1 MFLSYSTKCNFTLP
15 ACLPWSVGRGGADDT
30 DVQPIP
36 HFHPATKVIISKLNS
51 GWQKR
56 SNKTKDWNK
65 EKTHFETRLTH
76 VIRWQELAK
85 RIAAKHFHSH
95 SHGAMC
101 LPFHRVSSFT
111 SNVGLLCVVD
121 GHGRLRRK
129 VTALVHFLYTASTF
143 LKHCCLVYLLNKTR
157 R

>member
-95 SHGAMC
+95 SHMHGAMELC
-101 LPFHRVSSFT
+101 ACPFTVSRHSLQMW
-111 SNVGLLCVVD
+111 VCCVSLMAMD
-121 GHGRLRRK
+121 DSAEKLQPWSIS
-129 VTALVHFLYTASTF
+129 YTPLQLS
-143 LKHCCLVYLLNKTR
+143 LNIVVLFIF
-157 R
+157 